1 MNLLKTFAATA
12 AIALASFGASASPVS
27 SGGIT
32 WDPDYVGSHSNFT
45 YGQDFI
51 ASGLYQQVDENGVVS
66 GKGVIA
72 SFNGKSGGE
81 YCTVVNTCVL
91 TFEYS
96 DLLNGGNLD
105 FIVNNTVTGT
115 SSLWL
120 RLQADTA
127 THSADADSVDYD
139 VFFNAVDI
147 AGTVYS
153 NFNTNTMKGGTDVA
167 VISAA
172 FSSGINTN
180 IGSATFAGD
189 SIPEPTSIALFGLA
203 LMGLAG
209 AARRKV

>member
-1 MNLLKTFAATA
+1 MNILKTFVAAS

-32 WDPDYVGSHSNFT
+32 WDPDYAGNNLTTF
-45 YGQDFI
+45 GKDFI
-51 ASGLYQQVDENGVVS
+51 GSGVYQQVDANGIVS
-66 GKGVIA
+66 GNGAIT
-72 SFNGKSGGE
+72 SFNGKSTGE
-81 YCTVVNTCVL
+81 YCTVVGTCVL
-91 TFEYS
+91 TFAYS
-96 DLLNGGNLD
+96 DLLNNGFLD
-105 FIVNNTVTGT
+105 FNVYNTVTET

-127 THSADADSVDYD
+127 VQSSDTDSIDYD
-139 VFFNAVDI
+139 VYFNAVDI

-153 NFNTNTMKGGTDVA
+153 NFNTNTMKDGTDIA
-167 VISAA
+167 VVSSA

-180 IGSATFAGD
+180 VGSATFAGD

-209 AARRKV
+209 AARRKA